1 MGLGCYLDAVESG
14 YPFERVDGDED
25 VADQGVDLIHLV
37 RVRDRVR
44 KKLTSD

>member
-37 RVRDRVR
+37 RGRVR
-44 KKLTSD
+44 VRVRVRV